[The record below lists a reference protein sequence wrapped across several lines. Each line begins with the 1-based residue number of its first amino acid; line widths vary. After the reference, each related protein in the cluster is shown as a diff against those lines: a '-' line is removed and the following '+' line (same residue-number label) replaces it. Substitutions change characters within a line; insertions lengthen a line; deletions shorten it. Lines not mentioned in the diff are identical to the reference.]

1 MKNYEEKM
9 EEKNSPVF
17 VKVEEYKDVI
27 DIIKVLKQKIKETR
41 ETIGEINKIKNEE
54 DAEIELWVKN
64 LEDANS
70 NIEFIDGLLFEPK
83 F

>member
-1 MKNYEEKM
+1 MTQENV
-9 EEKNSPVF
+9 PVF

-41 ETIGEINKIKNEE
+41 GVIGDINKLKNEE
-54 DAEIELWVKN
+54 DAELELWTKN
-64 LEDANS
+64 LDDVGS
-70 NIEFIDGLLFEPK
+70 KVEFIDKLLFEPK